1 MRFWNL
7 GKPHAFVFDETYYA
21 KDAYALLQYGY
32 EQDYIEK
39 ADEQILHGNLDVFAD
54 TASYVVHPPLGKWI
68 IATGEQFFGMDPFGW
83 RVAIAVLGTLSV
95 LLLARLVRRVTGST
109 VLGTIAGFLLAIDGM
124 HLVMSRTALLDLPV
138 SFFLLVAFGALVL
151 DREQGRRR
159 AAERL
164 DEFEVS
170 SLGPGLGFRPWRLA
184 AGVAL
189 GMALATKWNA
199 LFFIA
204 AFGLLTVWWDVSAR
218 RVAGA
223 RSPWLGALSKD
234 ALPAFLTIVPTAI
247 VTYVVTWS
255 GWLFTSGGYH
265 RSWGAD
271 NPSTYFGWIPNPLRS
286 LWHYHAEA
294 WRFHTDLTSDHAY
307 ESHPW
312 SWLVQGRP
320 VSFFYEEY
328 ERGEMGCEVE
338 KCAREILGVGNPSHL
353 VECHCRHHRHGVARD
368 QSPRLACRG
377 RARFACGRVAALVL
391 LRRPQR
397 PHDVLVLRSGLP
409 SVPHHGDHDLFG
421 FHPRTRRM
429 PAPPDEPLA
438 PRWLA
443 RTCCWRRSRP
453 PRSFRSG
460 WARRC
465 RTTSGS
471 IDSLAC
477 GPGCRRRHR
486 AVAPW
491 HGSRAGRR
499 LGSSREYSGSPATG
513 PWPRLHCRP
522 RRSCCWSGAGAAHR
536 AGRTG
541 VRSQ

>member
-1 MRFWNL
+1 VTVTDDGLRSGDAEPPANPSVTDLAQIEAHRARVRHRLIPPLPTDRVAGWVGALSVTALAGFLRFWNL

-21 KDAYALLQYGY
+21 KDAYALLQNGY

-39 ADEQILHGNLDVFAD
+39 ADEQLLRGNLDVFAD

-68 IATGEQFFGMDPFGW
+68 IAAGEHFFGMDPFGW

-159 AAERL
+159 AGTRL

-184 AGVAL
+184 AGIAL
-189 GMALATKWNA
+189 GLALATKWNA

-223 RSPWLGALSKD
+223 RSPWLGALTKD
-234 ALPAFLTIVPTAI
+234 ALPAFLAIVPTAI

-265 RSWGAD
+265 RSWGSD

-338 KCAREILGVGNPSHL
+338 KCAREILGVGNPIIWWSATAAIIVMAWL
-353 VECHCRHHRHGVARD
+353 VISRRDWRAGAVLASLAAGWLPWFFYADHNDRTMFSFYAVAFLPFLIMAITICLGFILGPPNA
-368 QSPRLACRG
+368 SPTRRTVGATAVGAYLLL
-377 RARFACGRVAALVL
+377 AALASAAL
-391 LRRPQR
+391 LPLWLGQTLPYDEWLDR
-397 PHDVLVLRSGLP
+397 LFGLRSW
-409 SVPHHGDHDLFG
+409 V
-421 FHPRTRRM
+421 
-429 PAPPDEPLA
+429 
-438 PRWLA
+438 
-443 RTCCWRRSRP
+443 
-453 PRSFRSG
+453 
-460 WARRC
+460 
-465 RTTSGS
+465 
-471 IDSLAC
+471 
-477 GPGCRRRHR
+477 
-486 AVAPW
+486 
-491 HGSRAGRR
+491 
-499 LGSSREYSGSPATG
+499 
-513 PWPRLHCRP
+513 
-522 RRSCCWSGAGAAHR
+522 
-536 AGRTG
+536 
-541 VRSQ
+541 